1 MLLSLFSL
9 IVGGIA
15 DLLAL
20 ALLVRFAMQWAPTLF
35 RSPLGN
41 FIAAVTDWA
50 VLPARKLVPG
60 LFGLDMASL
69 VLAWLAQSLYIG
81 VLLAIT
87 GLHGG
92 ASIGAPGVALVTG
105 LVETLRLGAYLAMAL
120 IIVSAVFSW
129 VNPHAA
135 IAPAVH
141 RLAEP
146 LLRPF
151 RRVIPLV
158 GGVDLSPLFALL
170 ALQALLIVLGS
181 ARASLLPFLIP

>member
-1 MLLSLFSL
+1 MLISLFTL
-9 IVGGIA
+9 IVVSLA

-20 ALLVRFAMQWAPTLF
+20 ALLTRFAMQWAPSLF

-50 VLPARKLVPG
+50 VLPARKMVPG

-69 VLAWLAQSLYIG
+69 VLAWLVQSIYIG

-92 ASIGAPGVALVTG
+92 MSVGALGIALIAG
-105 LVETLRLGAYLAMAL
+105 LIEALRLGVYLAMAS
-120 IIVSAVFSW
+120 IIISAVFSW
-129 VNPHAA
+129 MSPHAA

-170 ALQALLIVLGS
+170 VLQALLIVLGS
-181 ARASLLPFLIP
+181 VRAALLPFLIR

>member
-1 MLLSLFSL
+1 MLFSL
-9 IVGGIA
+9 FTLIVGSIA
-15 DLLAL
+15 DLLTL
-20 ALLVRFAMQWAPTLF
+20 ALLTRFAMQWAPALF

-41 FIAAVTDWA
+41 FVAAVTDWA

-69 VLAWLAQSLYIG
+69 ALAWLAQALYIG
-81 VLLAIT
+81 VLLGIT

-92 ASIGAPGVALVTG
+92 ISVGALGVALIAG
-105 LVETLRLGAYLAMAL
+105 LVQTLRLGAYLAMAL

-129 VNPHAA
+129 MSPHTP

-141 RLAEP
+141 RLVEP

-151 RRVIPLV
+151 RRVIPPV

-181 ARASLLPFLIP
+181 ARASLLPLLMP

>member
-1 MLLSLFSL
+1 MLLSLFML
-9 IVGGIA
+9 IVGSAA

-20 ALLVRFAMQWAPTLF
+20 ALLTRFAMQWAPTLY

-50 VLPARKLVPG
+50 VLPARRLVPG
-60 LFGLDMASL
+60 LFGLDMASF
-69 VLAWLAQSLYIG
+69 VLAWLAQSLYVG
-81 VLLAIT
+81 VLLGVT

-92 ASIGAPGVALVTG
+92 TSIGALGVALVAG
-105 LVETLRLGAYLAMAL
+105 LVETLRLGVYLAMAL

-129 VNPHAA
+129 MSPHAA

-151 RRVIPLV
+151 RRVIPLI

-181 ARASLLPFLIP
+181 ARASLLPFPIP